1 MGINFLEDFWQNLLK
16 GIFHQRALSRT
27 CNLLLILVKAIV
39 ISGKCQIF
47 DMTHIVH
54 RWGIPIEV
62 DAILLYDRVEKTQGG
77 YPGRAMTCKVCLK
90 E

>member
-1 MGINFLEDFWQNLLK
+1 
-16 GIFHQRALSRT
+16 
-27 CNLLLILVKAIV
+27 
-39 ISGKCQIF
+39 
-47 DMTHIVH
+47 MTHMVH